1 MTKGIYI
8 STGGFSKFSADKISS
23 RLIASGINSIE
34 LSGGKFSKNIL
45 ENLNKLKKKTDF
57 QIHNY
62 FPPPSIPFV
71 LNLASQDEE
80 VARLS
85 LNHVDHALECC
96 VKLQAE
102 YYSFHAGFLCDLKI
116 SELGKQIKKRKL
128 YDREKS
134 IELFLKRILSISKKA
149 EVRGIKIMIENNVL
163 SANNKKEFQNNPILM
178 CNSKECLEVM
188 KQVPK
193 NVKLLIDVAHLK
205 VSANSLKFD
214 PKEMMNEC
222 ITYVGGYH
230 LSDNNGLSDTNK
242 SFSKDSWF
250 WKYLNPN
257 LNYYSIEVY
266 DQPINKL
273 KKLKDMV
280 SQNLSKA
287 KNKK

>member
-1 MTKGIYI
+1 MSLEDKLRNENYI
-8 STGGFSKFSADKISS
+8 IAKI
-23 RLIASGINSIE
+23 N
-34 LSGGKFSKNIL
+34 
-45 ENLNKLKKKTDF
+45 
-57 QIHNY
+57 
-62 FPPPSIPFV
+62 
-71 LNLASQDEE
+71 
-80 VARLS
+80 
-85 LNHVDHALECC
+85 
-96 VKLQAE
+96 VKL
-102 YYSFHAGFLCDLKI
+102 FL
-116 SELGKQIKKRKL
+116 E
-128 YDREKS
+128 
-134 IELFLKRILSISKKA
+134 RILSISKKA
-149 EVRGIKIMIENNVL
+149 EDRGIQIMIENNVL
-163 SANNKKEFQNNPILM
+163 SANNKKEFQDNPLLM
-178 CNSKECLEVM
+178 CDSKESIEIM

-193 NVKLLIDVAHLK
+193 NVKFLIDVAHLK

-230 LSDNNGLSDTNK
+230 LSDNNGLSDTNN